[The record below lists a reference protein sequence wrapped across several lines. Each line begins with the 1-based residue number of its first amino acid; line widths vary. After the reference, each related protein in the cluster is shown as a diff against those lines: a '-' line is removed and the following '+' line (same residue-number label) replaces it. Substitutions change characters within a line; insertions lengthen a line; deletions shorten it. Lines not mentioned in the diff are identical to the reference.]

1 MNNPVG
7 IRALAVC
14 MPEQVRTNSYW
25 GPEHVLAHEKRTLAR
40 VFATSDKAG
49 PSAETVD
56 AEMTTYLSDP
66 FRGTVERRILAPHET
81 TLEMEAKAVKR
92 ALSAARMPL
101 EEVDLAIVT
110 SFPAQEP
117 GASAHLVRR
126 LGLRCPAWNL
136 ESACSSGLVAMET
149 ATAFLQSGRY
159 RNVLIVTSCS
169 YSRVS
174 DEGDSLAWFL
184 GDGAG
189 ALVVGDEEAGFGIL
203 GSEMCH
209 TASTC
214 DTFYMGPEIDTRG
227 SPVFRL
233 RCKPETQRLLRE
245 TAPGFIRECCE
256 GAARQAGARLDD
268 IDFFVFNTP
277 TAWFAA
283 VCTRALGITAEK
295 TVNTYPY
302 YANVGPALLPVNLHH
317 AATEGQIR
325 RGDLV
330 LAFTIGS
337 VSTAAATVM
346 RWGDVALG
354 PAVVRPQTTA
364 RAVGE

>member
-1 MNNPVG
+1 MNGHFG

-14 MPEQVRTNSYW
+14 MPDQVRANSFW
-25 GPEHVLAHEKRTLAR
+25 RTELVQQHETRTLAR
-40 VFATSDKAG
+40 IFATTDKAA
-49 PSAETVD
+49 PSAEPVD
-56 AEMTTYLSDP
+56 AEMTKYLSDP
-66 FRGTVERRILAPHET
+66 FRGTVERRVLARDET
-81 TLEMEAKAVKR
+81 ALDLEATAVER
-92 ALSAARMPL
+92 ALSAAYMPRKDI
-101 EEVDLAIVT
+101 DLAIVT

-126 LGLRCPAWNL
+126 LGLRCAAWNL
-136 ESACSSGLVAMET
+136 ESACSSSLVATEA
-149 ATAFLQSGRY
+149 ATAFLASGRY

-189 ALVVGDEEAGFGIL
+189 ALIVGHEQEGIGIL
-203 GSEMCH
+203 GCETRH

-214 DTFYMGPEIDTRG
+214 DTFYMRPEMDTQG
-227 SPVFRL
+227 APVLRL
-233 RCKPETQRLLRE
+233 RSRPETQRILRE
-245 TAPGFIRECCE
+245 TAPGFIRDCCE
-256 GAARQAGARLDD
+256 SAARNAGVELDD

-277 TAWFAA
+277 TAWFAD
-283 VCTRALGITAEK
+283 VCVRTLGITTAK

-302 YANVGPALLPVNLHH
+302 YANVGPALFPVNLHH
-317 AATEGQIR
+317 AATEGLIR
-325 RGDLV
+325 RGNLV

-354 PAVVRPQTTA
+354 PPVVRA
-364 RAVGE
+364 RAVGD